1 MMQFQLFSAWHAN
14 LEQAVAQASAAQ
26 TKADPSPGQVL
37 ALPFSSLQL
46 NSSLAQYLELTAEQ
60 SSAIR
65 QVMARERPYFAPLMA
80 ELDVTRQQL
89 EVATRSA
96 HPDQKQIR
104 SLALTQARLLTKLV
118 AENTDLQGKI
128 SRLLNSEQRRKIEK
142 LKQANELSDLR
153 GE

>member
-1 MMQFQLFSAWHAN
+1 
-14 LEQAVAQASAAQ
+14 
-26 TKADPSPGQVL
+26 
-37 ALPFSSLQL
+37 
-46 NSSLAQYLELTAEQ
+46 
-60 SSAIR
+60 
-65 QVMARERPYFAPLMA
+65 MA
-80 ELDVTRQQL
+80 ELDATRQKL

-104 SLALTQARLLTKLV
+104 SLALIQARLLTKLV
-118 AENTDLQGKI
+118 AEDTDLQGKI